1 MNRSSVD
8 SLFRL
13 AESHEVLD
21 HRRDIE
27 TLETLDVAIAHL
39 SCKVW
44 IFGEGFFDPT
54 ISQLTSQV
62 HDRSKELGDT
72 KCTSF
77 LGDVFGHLLDQ
88 L

>member
-44 IFGEGFFDPT
+44 IFGEGFFDLGAGT
-54 ISQLTSQV
+54 LVLYMID
-62 HDRSKELGDT
+62 DRSHGLPDHIAAHEPGPRQEQRA
-72 KCTSF
+72 
-77 LGDVFGHLLDQ
+77 G
-88 L
+88 